1 MNKCKLTK
9 VLCGILL
16 FTSATAA
23 YAQFSVKGELRA
35 RSEYRHG
42 YGALPAPDADAAAFI
57 SQRSRLSF
65 GYSTNDVTLGVSLQD
80 VRVWGD
86 EGQLKDI
93 PSMGLHEA
101 WADIN
106 LVDSL
111 SVKIGRQ
118 ELVYDDHRLLGN
130 VDWVQQGRSHDA
142 AVLHFVHDGW
152 QFHLGGAYNQSAE
165 GRFGRL
171 YNASNYKTL
180 SYLWVGKKFSSVQFS
195 VIGLTDGVQATD
207 TTTNIAYRHT
217 YGGNGSFTVDKFRI
231 QATIYGQS
239 GTDRADKTIAAY
251 MAAVAAS
258 YSFDNLKVG
267 VGMDILSGT
276 DATETKDNNT
286 FNTLYATNH
295 KFYGHMDYFIN
306 VPVDTKG
313 GGLQDIYATVE
324 YQPANKWKLYVAG
337 HQFSLASDIANPVKP
352 GTTAEKGLGVEIDFN
367 VSYAIAKDV
376 MVQAGYSHLIAKETM
391 ELLKGGNK
399 DETANW
405 AWLMV
410 KVSPTLFSN

>member
-1 MNKCKLTK
+1 MKKCKL
-9 VLCGILL
+9 VVMLCGIAFLA
-16 FTSATAA
+16 SAATA
-23 YAQFSVKGELRA
+23 YAQFSVKGELRT

-42 YGALPAPDADAAAFI
+42 YGALPAPNADAAAFI

-65 GYSTNDVTLGVSLQD
+65 GYIANELALGLSLQD

-101 WADIN
+101 WADIT

-111 SVKIGRQ
+111 GVKLGRQ

-142 AVLHFVHDGW
+142 AVLHFAHDGW
-152 QFHLGGAYNQSAE
+152 QFHLGGAYNQNAE
-165 GRFGRL
+165 ERFGRL

-180 SYLWVGKKFSSVQFS
+180 SYLWIGKKFSSVQFS
-195 VIGLTDGVQATD
+195 ALGITDGVQTTD
-207 TTTNIAYRHT
+207 TTTNLVYRHT
-217 YGGNGSFTVDKFRI
+217 YGANGSFTIDKFRI
-231 QATIYGQS
+231 QATVYGQS
-239 GTDRADKTIAAY
+239 GTDKLDKTIAAY

-267 VGMDILSGT
+267 IGMDMLSGT

-313 GGLQDIYATVE
+313 GGLQDIYATIE
-324 YQPANKWKLYVAG
+324 YQPANKWKLYLAA
-337 HQFSLASDIANPVKP
+337 HQFSLASDIANPTKP
-352 GTTAEKGLGVEIDFN
+352 GTTADKGLGTEIDFWA
-367 VSYAIAKDV
+367 SYAMAKDIAF
-376 MVQAGYSHLIAKETM
+376 QIGYSHLIAKETM
-391 ELLKGGNK
+391 EILKGGKK

-410 KVSPTLFSN
+410 RVSPTLFSN